1 MPFEKSEDLFW
12 GGPMLTK
19 KIQLQGYSDVFKDF
33 AFVFM
38 NTQIEPHSLRVNI
51 FSSCRTRSL
60 YFFSFWLKHFFKAE

>member
-1 MPFEKSEDLFW
+1 
-12 GGPMLTK
+12 MLTK

-60 YFFSFWLKHFFKAE
+60 YFFSF